1 MRLLVH
7 MAVVAALF
15 SLSLSK
21 AVLAQG
27 EAKEPRLSFAFKA
40 LAFARVPGLDEVF
53 HGEDEEKVGLR
64 LPTRNFS
71 PAAKYD
77 GTNPITFYNRKTND
91 EGELEY
97 FPVAAVTVKQ
107 EWKNALLVFFPT
119 SRQVA
124 TTTGRRFQ
132 VLAVD
137 GELASFRGG
146 GRHFV
151 NVSGKDVSATIGEQK
166 LLIRSGGSVTF
177 APRIV
182 SDAIERV
189 PVQIHFRQ
197 DDQWRL
203 LSSTR
208 WSLDSRQRTLI
219 FIFEDPRRK
228 RLALRGVSERLP

>member
-1 MRLLVH
+1 
-7 MAVVAALF
+7 MAVAATLF
-15 SLSLSK
+15 SILFSRD
-21 AVLAQG
+21 AFAQDD
-27 EAKEPRLSFAFKA
+27 AKEPRLSFTFKA

-53 HGEDEEKVGLR
+53 HGEDEEKAGLR

-71 PAAKYD
+71 PAAKYE
-77 GTNPITFYNRKTND
+77 GTNPVTFFNRKTND

-97 FPVAAVTVKQ
+97 FPVAAVTVKK
-107 EWKNALLVFFPT
+107 EWKNALLIFFPT

-151 NVSGKDVSATIGEQK
+151 NVSGKDVAATIGEQK
-166 LLIRSGGSVTF
+166 LLIQSGGSVTF
-177 APRIV
+177 APRIIADV
-182 SDAIERV
+182 IERV

-208 WSLDSRQRTLI
+208 WSLDARQRTLI

>member
-1 MRLLVH
+1 MRILCN
-7 MAVVAALF
+7 MALVAALI
-15 SLSLSK
+15 SISLSK

-53 HGEDEEKVGLR
+53 HGEDEEKAGLR

-71 PAAKYD
+71 PAAKYE
-77 GTNPITFYNRKTND
+77 GTNPVTFYSRKTNS

-97 FPVAAVTVKQ
+97 FPVAAVTVKK

-151 NVSGKDVSATIGEQK
+151 NVSGKDVAATIGEQK

-182 SDAIERV
+182 ADAIERV
-189 PVQIHFRQ
+189 PVQIHFRE